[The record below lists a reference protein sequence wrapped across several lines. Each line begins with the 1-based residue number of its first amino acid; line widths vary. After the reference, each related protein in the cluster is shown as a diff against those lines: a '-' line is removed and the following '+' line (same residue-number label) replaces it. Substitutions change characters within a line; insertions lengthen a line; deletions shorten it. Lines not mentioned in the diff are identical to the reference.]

1 MPGETNDAGE
11 GGRRHLRGGEH
22 VLRMPGALILG
33 CALLSGPDVR
43 RDGVAQGGFAI
54 RGGESVEKPVEF
66 APRVAPQ
73 RVLSLVV
80 QRPRGF
86 VHRHLGQN
94 LIHVVALR
102 RQVRGQEVRE
112 LRVRARLDRERV
124 NQLPADSNL
133 EGVVGEPD
141 AVLGEANERPR
152 RAPGAL
158 EVPRAQRSG
167 IAVPEPVVV
176 IVIVGVGV
184 GVGVRARGLDVCG
197 LEGFGR
203 TGAAARGRPLPL
215 PRRRLPALH
224 VPPRR
229 LLGFGSS
236 RVPRPPRPRR
246 RTLRRTLRLLVDG
259 LDRAG
264 AAQVEQLSRDVMR
277 RVRRRE
283 RVLHEG
289 EVRVASQPG
298 PVPRRVHRGEPAHLL
313 AVADPRPGAHGVAPR
328 QRANRVLGEG
338 MHLHRKRVVDEHG
351 GEGRPVQLLVQHGRA
366 VGVDGLG
373 DERGVD
379 QNRRESMQR
388 DVNRHRVLFRVELGA
403 PSRRGR
409 ELGVAAEDERL
420 ARSLAVRPVRRGV
433 HRLPQ
438 RPAQVPRGSCLVQ
451 RRKPEGGGAPGIGGI
466 VGKPG
471 FESLRQRAR
480 RRRVRHRVAEAVPP
494 RGRRATPSLIRDARR
509 PATLQRGDRGDRG
522 LIVSASAVFF
532 LGLRGLVVFG
542 LAVLGRQAIR
552 GDGGSLPKGG
562 HDDHL
567 RGHRVDPI
575 APLALHV
582 LAVLLDVRVHALHRA
597 KRGERDLQQAVV
609 AGANTKPNR
618 PVPILLPRLCRRRGD
633 PVPRHGSLGQTHAQV
648 VARPRV
654 QPGLDPLARGID
666 HAVGATG

>member
-1 MPGETNDAGE
+1 M
-11 GGRRHLRGGEH
+11 
-22 VLRMPGALILG
+22 
-33 CALLSGPDVR
+33 
-43 RDGVAQGGFAI
+43 
-54 RGGESVEKPVEF
+54 EKPVEF

-141 AVLGEANERPR
+141 TVLGEAHERPR

-158 EVPRAQRSG
+158 EVPRAQRAG

-176 IVIVGVGV
+176 VGGGVGGVGV
-184 GVGVRARGLDVCG
+184 GGARGLDVCG

-203 TGAAARGRPLPL
+203 TGAAARRRPLPL
-215 PRRRLPALH
+215 RRRRLPALH
-224 VPPRR
+224 VPSRH

-236 RVPRPPRPRR
+236 RVRRPLR
-246 RTLRRTLRLLVDG
+246 RTLRRTFRRTLRLLVDG

-264 AAQVEQLSRDVMR
+264 AAQVEQSSRDVVR

-388 DVNRHRVLFRVELGA
+388 DVNRHRVLLRVELGA

-420 ARSLAVRPVRRGV
+420 ARSLAVLPVRRGV

-438 RPAQVPRGSCLVQ
+438 RPAQVPRGPCLVQ
-451 RRKPEGGGAPGIGGI
+451 RREPEGGGAAGRIGGI
-466 VGKPG
+466 DGKPG
-471 FESLRQRAR
+471 
-480 RRRVRHRVAEAVPP
+480 
-494 RGRRATPSLIRDARR
+494 I
-509 PATLQRGDRGDRG
+509 
-522 LIVSASAVFF
+522 
-532 LGLRGLVVFG
+532 
-542 LAVLGRQAIR
+542 
-552 GDGGSLPKGG
+552 
-562 HDDHL
+562 
-567 RGHRVDPI
+567 
-575 APLALHV
+575 
-582 LAVLLDVRVHALHRA
+582 
-597 KRGERDLQQAVV
+597 
-609 AGANTKPNR
+609 
-618 PVPILLPRLCRRRGD
+618 
-633 PVPRHGSLGQTHAQV
+633 
-648 VARPRV
+648 
-654 QPGLDPLARGID
+654 
-666 HAVGATG
+666 